1 VPLVLGLAVVPLW
14 FAPRTAALWRWLP
27 AAVSG
32 LAVIGIVAVLA
43 GLATGPSDDY
53 GWYAYAPLT
62 ADADVRYVDGRMSP
76 ILLALAGLAIQAGAG
91 LARRRAARPL
101 VR

>member
-1 VPLVLGLAVVPLW
+1 VMAGDEVVQSRSVTAWQISPLCWLPLVLGLALVPLW

-32 LAVIGIVAVLA
+32 LAVLGVVAVLA

-53 GWYAYAPLT
+53 GWYAYGPLT
-62 ADADVRYVDGRMSP
+62 GDPDVRYSDGRMSP
-76 ILLALAGLAIQAGAG
+76 IL
-91 LARRRAARPL
+91 
-101 VR
+101 